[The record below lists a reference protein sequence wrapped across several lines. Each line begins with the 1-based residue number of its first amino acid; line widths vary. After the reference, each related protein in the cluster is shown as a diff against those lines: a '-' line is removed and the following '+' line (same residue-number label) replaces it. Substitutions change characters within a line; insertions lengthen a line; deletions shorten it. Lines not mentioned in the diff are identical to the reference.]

1 MARMSGWYNIFF
13 CIQDIPI
20 HEGLIEKLM
29 QNNYRNHLAHIYIY
43 AYDNRRRWL
52 QRPTVPRHLFYI
64 SVKVALAKEIEMS
77 SWYMMHI
84 RKNIMLASTNGMNE
98 IAMLYSVRTYQF
110 MKSRDDVYEGRI
122 LSGIGY
128 NLSAMGKNR
137 LAEHYY
143 NRAIE
148 VFYHLRLPEDIAE
161 VFYNR
166 ALNYIMQE
174 NYAKAEHDLLMA
186 MKVIEKLHL
195 NSLRVCNLSKLYGLL
210 ALVSI
215 MQKDRFNCE
224 RYLLN
229 CRQFLN
235 YIIEKEK
242 KKMKTRKSSMTMP
255 SVMRIC
261 FYTHFLW
268 QCLTAWMERRK
279 RYWSVLNRQSV
290 SCFRQREMSFSVIVY
305 SGKRE

>member
-1 MARMSGWYNIFF
+1 MYQGKLQQAEMYAQYAREEAQKSGNEKQIFKAELLSVMARMSGWYNIFF

-43 AYDNRRRWL
+43 AYDNRPEMVARAYRSEASL
-52 QRPTVPRHLFYI
+52 LYF
-64 SVKVALAKEIEMS
+64 SKGVALAKEIGNEQLV
-77 SWYMMHI
+77 YDAYQ
-84 RKNIMLASTNGMNE
+84 KNIMLASTNGMNE

-195 NSLRVCNLSKLYGLL
+195 NSLRVCNL
-210 ALVSI
+210 
-215 MQKDRFNCE
+215 
-224 RYLLN
+224 
-229 CRQFLN
+229 
-235 YIIEKEK
+235 
-242 KKMKTRKSSMTMP
+242 
-255 SVMRIC
+255 
-261 FYTHFLW
+261 
-268 QCLTAWMERRK
+268 
-279 RYWSVLNRQSV
+279 
-290 SCFRQREMSFSVIVY
+290 
-305 SGKRE
+305 

>member
-1 MARMSGWYNIFF
+1 
-13 CIQDIPI
+13 
-20 HEGLIEKLM
+20 
-29 QNNYRNHLAHIYIY
+29 
-43 AYDNRRRWL
+43 
-52 QRPTVPRHLFYI
+52 
-64 SVKVALAKEIEMS
+64 
-77 SWYMMHI
+77 
-84 RKNIMLASTNGMNE
+84 
-98 IAMLYSVRTYQF
+98 
-110 MKSRDDVYEGRI
+110 
-122 LSGIGY
+122 
-128 NLSAMGKNR
+128 MGKNQ
-137 LAEHYY
+137 LAENYY

-174 NYAKAEHDLLMA
+174 KYARAEHDLLMA

-215 MQKDRFNCE
+215 MQQDRFNCE

-242 KKMKTRKSSMTMP
+242 DNENEEIIHDYAKCDDDM
-255 SVMRIC
+255 
-261 FYTHFLW
+261 FLYMFS
-268 QCLTAWMERRK
+268 TAMLNRMDGRQEDALAGFEQAERFLLQAEGNQFLVTGCSERR
-279 RYWSVLNRQSV
+279 
-290 SCFRQREMSFSVIVY
+290 E
-305 SGKRE
+305 

>member
-1 MARMSGWYNIFF
+1 
-13 CIQDIPI
+13 
-20 HEGLIEKLM
+20 
-29 QNNYRNHLAHIYIY
+29 
-43 AYDNRRRWL
+43 
-52 QRPTVPRHLFYI
+52 
-64 SVKVALAKEIEMS
+64 
-77 SWYMMHI
+77 
-84 RKNIMLASTNGMNE
+84 
-98 IAMLYSVRTYQF
+98 

-128 NLSAMGKNR
+128 NLSAMGKNQ

-229 CRQFLN
+229 CG
-235 YIIEKEK
+235 
-242 KKMKTRKSSMTMP
+242 SS
-255 SVMRIC
+255 
-261 FYTHFLW
+261 
-268 QCLTAWMERRK
+268 
-279 RYWSVLNRQSV
+279 
-290 SCFRQREMSFSVIVY
+290 
-305 SGKRE
+305 

>member
-1 MARMSGWYNIFF
+1 
-13 CIQDIPI
+13 
-20 HEGLIEKLM
+20 
-29 QNNYRNHLAHIYIY
+29 
-43 AYDNRRRWL
+43 
-52 QRPTVPRHLFYI
+52 
-64 SVKVALAKEIEMS
+64 
-77 SWYMMHI
+77 
-84 RKNIMLASTNGMNE
+84 
-98 IAMLYSVRTYQF
+98 
-110 MKSRDDVYEGRI
+110 
-122 LSGIGY
+122 
-128 NLSAMGKNR
+128 
-137 LAEHYY
+137 
-143 NRAIE
+143 
-148 VFYHLRLPEDIAE
+148 
-161 VFYNR
+161 
-166 ALNYIMQE
+166 MQE

-242 KKMKTRKSSMTMP
+242 ENENEEIIHDYAKCDEDM
-255 SVMRIC
+255 
-261 FYTHFLW
+261 F
-268 QCLTAWMERRK
+268 LTAWMERRK

>member
-1 MARMSGWYNIFF
+1 
-13 CIQDIPI
+13 
-20 HEGLIEKLM
+20 
-29 QNNYRNHLAHIYIY
+29 
-43 AYDNRRRWL
+43 
-52 QRPTVPRHLFYI
+52 
-64 SVKVALAKEIEMS
+64 
-77 SWYMMHI
+77 
-84 RKNIMLASTNGMNE
+84 
-98 IAMLYSVRTYQF
+98 
-110 MKSRDDVYEGRI
+110 
-122 LSGIGY
+122 
-128 NLSAMGKNR
+128 MGKNR

-229 CRQFLN
+229 CRHTFADALPDQF
-235 YIIEKEK
+235 
-242 KKMKTRKSSMTMP
+242 P
-255 SVMRIC
+255 SGDSWEAAVPPG
-261 FYTHFLW
+261 
-268 QCLTAWMERRK
+268 
-279 RYWSVLNRQSV
+279 N
-290 SCFRQREMSFSVIVY
+290 
-305 SGKRE
+305 